1 MENAVLRERIDEVA
15 AEVARL
21 TATLEGP
28 DSPIETILDAARPVA
43 AAANGPSPSVASR
56 AGESKGTLAERIRA
70 LQAQAARA
78 AEAPRSAKRGT
89 AQRGARVDK

>member
-1 MENAVLRERIDEVA
+1 
-15 AEVARL
+15 VARL